1 MRKYEPQDIAV
12 LRENLSKTHG
22 DKRSEQEWDGDLYNQ
37 DPSRVRQYLPNDIPI
52 YQSALATEI
61 VDQVSDSLRTDAPV
75 IRYKPR
81 SRGRDADKE
90 RHRARMTAWGI
101 ERLKF
106 DQAYADIDPYN
117 QAGLDLALRGEA
129 ILKVLHNAD
138 FPLKPTRDEFPT
150 RSVYD
155 DALADW
161 RTETST
167 MSPLLPTQALDPL
180 GVYTPPD
187 AGCPLPYI
195 VEHQV
200 RRQIDMWEQYPD
212 WKEGVKNKV
221 YRFGIDERAMNVD
234 ELNDPVREV
243 EWLECWTES
252 HYIIWVGGVEV
263 IRKPNPYGFVPYAH
277 VYSGLGRSDVRGN
290 TAEKAASILSK
301 VRGEIEAEIIG
312 KTIKF
317 ELAKLYVFPRIMVP
331 RGTADD
337 IADSLRAR
345 GIIEYEPEM
354 GPDSIK
360 WLDSPP
366 INTSVAEFMDSV
378 ERAIAKRVNPIMR
391 GMAEQ
396 ESDFGV
402 LEALRLGQATKGIQQ
417 IATNLNRLSTNSL
430 NIAASIVQAMNFDY
444 EDMRQGDFVEPHF
457 EIEFKAIDPVE
468 ETRRHM
474 AGLALYRADRAITKR
489 TLRKEFLDGVI
500 TDIEDEEEQE
510 MAERA
515 EEAFY
520 ASDAFQQYAIETYIA
535 ERQQEMAADARDKA
549 EQARH
554 QQVGPPPGAGIP
566 PGGGMPPG
574 AGTVPENL
582 MTTVEQLGG
591 PEADTGAL
599 AQTAG
604 PIQEARSAV
613 ELP

>member
-22 DKRSEQEWDGDLYNQ
+22 DKRNEQEWDADLYNQ
-37 DPSRVRQYLPNDIPI
+37 NPNRVRQYLPSDVPI
-52 YQSALATEI
+52 YQSSLATEV
-61 VDQVSDSLRTDAPV
+61 VDEVSDSLRTDAPV
-75 IRYKPR
+75 IRYRPR
-81 SRGRDADKE
+81 SRGRDAENE
-90 RHRARMTAWGI
+90 RHRARMTTWGY

-167 MSPLLPTQALDPL
+167 ISPLLPTQALDPL

-187 AGCPLPYI
+187 AGCPLSYI
-195 VEHQV
+195 VQYQV

-221 YRFGIDERAMNVD
+221 YSFGVDERAMNVD

-301 VRGEIEAEIIG
+301 VRGEIEAEIVG

-345 GIIEYEPEM
+345 GIIEYEPDM

-417 IATNLNRLSTNSL
+417 IATNLNRLSSNTL

-444 EDMRQGDFVEPHF
+444 EDMRKDDFVEPHF

-500 TDIEDEEEQE
+500 TNIEDEEEQE
-510 MAERA
+510 MTERA

-520 ASDAFQQYAIETYIA
+520 ASDAFQQYAIETYTA
-535 ERQQEMAADARDKA
+535 ERQEEMARDARDNA
-549 EQARH
+549 EQMRG
-554 QQVGPPPGAGIP
+554 QQAGPLPGAGPPPGAGIP
-566 PGGGMPPG
+566 PG
-574 AGTVPENL
+574 AGTAPENL

-591 PEADTGAL
+591 PGADTGAL